1 MNQDNTKPGPEGMKG
16 SWRDRLGISKELPKI
31 AEEFKEAPQ
40 KPQASERDDSEKP
53 ASPPRSGAPVAKP
66 APMAP
71 RPGAAELGDRLRQQR
86 EAAERMAEQRVAEA
100 KERAVSEQR
109 PQQPLAGQPHKPASP
124 ASKYSSP
131 QPAARPRFTFAEEEL
146 RNARSEPAAPRPEP
160 GRPRT
165 VSQPAPPAPRPVFTA
180 DRQANQTDPR
190 LRTPPPLPR
199 PSATPAPHVRGQS
212 VSGRVPPASLAE
224 RQVQP
229 PRPPRSGPQQGYD
242 PYRRGAAAPARALD
256 EPFARE
262 ESHRHQQRADLHRS
276 GAQFRGAHSR
286 ELGYVEDESD
296 DLFEDEQTHSPQARR
311 RATAQDYTQAYREFE
326 GEALER
332 RRTGPILILAAL
344 IAMGTIFAAIFFY
357 RSMTGASQTA
367 APPNVPVVAEP
378 SEPVKTEPPPE
389 TTAED
394 SAPATQEQATA
405 PAPEAQTP
413 AQKKQ
418 IYDRIL
424 GETTLEEQEQVLPS
438 EEQPVPPGGQSQ
450 GFDADPLPLPM
461 PPPPG
466 GDQSGALDPPAPGQ
480 TTASPTQPTAEE
492 GLQQPSPVTANL
504 EPPAAAGPD
513 AGDAMARTVSAPAPS
528 AAAPTQASDQA
539 SAPADAVEPVLPVP
553 PVGSQA
559 AQAQQPPENVSE
571 PATPA
576 VPQPKPKATTAEQRI
591 DSELAFAEQS
601 SSASAASGGAGP
613 IQIAPLTGGVAN
625 ASGEATFTPLPPAL
639 PDLAEGSSS
648 SAKRRTMGARASDRL
663 IPNPN
668 RNFNKAKQMQVA
680 DVEAIEAEPITTQSI
695 APQAALTQPE
705 PQPATA
711 PQTAPEPAAPSQ
723 QASIA
728 PALPPQPQPT
738 HGTGTI
744 FTIQLASYKSEA
756 DALAGFEQLRQQH
769 GQIVGSL
776 RPSVQKADLGGN
788 GTFYRLHLGAFSSK
802 QAAKNACTSLLAA
815 GERDCIVK
823 SR

>member
-40 KPQASERDDSEKP
+40 KPQASEADDSEKP
-53 ASPPRSGAPVAKP
+53 AGQPRSGAAVAKP

-71 RPGAAELGDRLRQQR
+71 RPSAAELGDRLRQQR

-109 PQQPLAGQPHKPASP
+109 PQQPLAGQPQRPAGPVSR
-124 ASKYSSP
+124 YSSP
-131 QPAARPRFTFAEEEL
+131 QPTARPRFTFAEEEL
-146 RNARSEPAAPRPEP
+146 RNARAEPSAPRAEP

-165 VSQPAPPAPRPVFTA
+165 VGQPAPPAPRPVFTA
-180 DRQANQTDPR
+180 DRQANQNDSR

-199 PSATPAPHVRGQS
+199 PSAPPPPHARGQS
-212 VSGRVPPASLAE
+212 GAGRVPPAPLGE
-224 RQVQP
+224 RPLQP
-229 PRPPRSGPQQGYD
+229 PRPQRSGPQQGYD
-242 PYRRGAAAPARALD
+242 PYRRSAAAPARALD
-256 EPFARE
+256 EPYGRE
-262 ESHRHQQRADLHRS
+262 DYHRHVQHADVNRS

-286 ELGYVEDESD
+286 ELGYVEEEGD
-296 DLFEDEQTHSPQARR
+296 DLFEDEQTYSPQARR

-326 GEALER
+326 GEAVER

-344 IAMGTIFAAIFFY
+344 IAMGTLAAGMFFY
-357 RSMTGASQTA
+357 RGMPGTSQTA

-378 SEPVKTEPPPE
+378 SEPVKTEPPSE
-389 TTAED
+389 ATAED
-394 SAPATQEQATA
+394 SAPATQQQSMA

-466 GDQSGALDPPAPGQ
+466 DDQSGALEPPAPGQ
-480 TTASPTQPTAEE
+480 TTALRTQPAAEE
-492 GLQQPSPVTANL
+492 GLQQASPAAANLESTAN
-504 EPPAAAGPD
+504 EPPAAD
-513 AGDAMARTVSAPAPS
+513 TMARTVSAPAMTS
-528 AAAPTQASDQA
+528 AGA
-539 SAPADAVEPVLPVP
+539 SAQAPAPAVESIVPVS

-559 AQAQQPPENVSE
+559 ARAGQPPEEAVSQS
-571 PATPA
+571 ATPI
-576 VPQPKPKATTAEQRI
+576 VPQPKPRATTAEQRI

-625 ASGEATFTPLPPAL
+625 ASGEATFAPSPSAL
-639 PDLAEGSSS
+639 PDLAEGSSAL
-648 SAKRRTMGARASDRL
+648 AKRHTMGARASDRQ
-663 IPNPN
+663 ISAPN
-668 RNFNKAKQMQVA
+668 RNFNKARQVQVA
-680 DVEAIEAEPITTQSI
+680 EVETIQAEPITTQSI
-695 APQAALTQPE
+695 APQAALTQSQ
-705 PQPATA
+705 PQPATI
-711 PQTAPEPAAPSQ
+711 PEPAPAVPSE

-728 PALPPQPQPT
+728 PALPAQTQPT

-744 FTIQLASYKSEA
+744 FSIQLASYKSEA
-756 DALAGFEQLRQQH
+756 DALAGFEQLRHQH

-776 RPSVQKADLGGN
+776 RPSVQKTELGAS
-788 GTFYRLHLGAFSSK
+788 GTFYRLHLGSFASK